1 MQDSDISLTHFNQ
14 NILIE
19 NELNAIGKLP
29 PDLADRAC
37 PCLSKANAKIE
48 NDKAIIQLEK
58 QNLDL
63 QELDTRKYYAWSAF
77 GMIGFFAISILSL
90 IGGIFLAYFDK
101 TTESYIA
108 FAIAVINIA
117 PKLLKEFI
125 KQLRRKD

>member
-1 MQDSDISLTHFNQ
+1 MSL
-14 NILIE
+14 LE
-19 NELNAIGKLP
+19 K
-29 PDLADRAC
+29 
-37 PCLSKANAKIE
+37 SANAKIE